1 MPEVAD
7 LVVLA
12 WAALR
17 RRAWFAY
24 GAPIPTPAPGGLRP
38 RDGDAG
44 PADAR
49 AGAVVDGGQP
59 RRPPVRAGRP
69 GPTSPRRPSRE
80 LARTSSSPSGSGS
93 TPCKPSCPRS
103 SEAYAR
109 VGADPAADRLTTA
122 RIAAQLTQ
130 QLRQLD
136 GVDLVRR
143 LAAAEVPNETAVG
156 QSLASAAAVT
166 SGLDGFRWDRL
177 RPLQEAQS
185 GEGSRA
191 ESAAQV
197 LERLRRNL
205 ESDEM
210 VVAIQSALRQADDD
224 LFAWLAPP
232 PPPIPTPP
240 PPIPTPPPKPR
251 LPSAH
256 GRRTLQADE
265 PADVLLGELQ
275 DFRANHAGEEIIVEW
290 RVE

>member
-1 MPEVAD
+1 
-7 LVVLA
+7 
-12 WAALR
+12 LR

-24 GAPIPTPAPGGLRP
+24 GAPIPTPEPGKLRREMEMRVQPMPEPSQWATAASRAGHLFGLAPGPYLTPQAVAQLAENVKLAIRE
-38 RDGDAG
+38 RFDAVQALV
-44 PADAR
+44 PAL
-49 AGAVVDGGQP
+49 
-59 RRPPVRAGRP
+59 
-69 GPTSPRRPSRE
+69 E
-80 LARTSSSPSGSGS
+80 
-93 TPCKPSCPRS
+93 
-103 SEAYAR
+103 EAYAR

-143 LAAAEVPNETAVG
+143 LAAAEVPNETALG
-156 QSLASAAAVT
+156 QSLASATAVT
-166 SGLDGFRWDRL
+166 SGLDAFRWDRL
-177 RPLQEAQS
+177 QPLQEAQS

-240 PPIPTPPPKPR
+240 PKPR
-251 LPSAH
+251 LPSAY

-265 PADVLLGELQ
+265 PADVLLGELR